1 MPARRCLA
9 AATVALVAA
18 VLVTACSA
26 TTPGQPTITP
36 TPTPTPTPTVASAS
50 PSPTASPTPSDSP
63 EADRGP
69 TLRQLGFE
77 NGPVDE
83 FTLPA
88 GAVISTSVDQPNA
101 VTIVLSRPSPQ
112 TVEDYLR
119 TTLPDE
125 GFTVDQTAVA
135 GSAMTF
141 EGNGWKGGFTG
152 TAATSAIVLRP
163 A

>member
-1 MPARRCLA
+1 MRASRLCFVLA
-9 AATVALVAA
+9 ALMAA
-18 VLVTACSA
+18 GVLTACSA
-26 TTPGQPTITP
+26 GEPGQPPAPTAGPSTSTPAASPSQSP
-36 TPTPTPTPTVASAS
+36 TPTAGPTV
-50 PSPTASPTPSDSP
+50 
-63 EADRGP
+63 EVGP

-77 NGPVDE
+77 NGPLDE
-83 FTLPA
+83 LTLPA
-88 GAVISTSVDQPNA
+88 GAVLSTSVDQPNA
-101 VTIVLSRPSPQ
+101 VTIVLARPSPQ